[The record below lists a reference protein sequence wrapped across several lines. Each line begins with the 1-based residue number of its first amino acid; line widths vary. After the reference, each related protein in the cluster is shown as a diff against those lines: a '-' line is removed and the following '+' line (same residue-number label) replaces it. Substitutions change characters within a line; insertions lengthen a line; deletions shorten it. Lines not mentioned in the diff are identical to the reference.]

1 MYIRKRRKKW
11 QCLVR
16 HKGHRVAHSFASK
29 SDARLWGQKVETEL
43 MNGSYQ
49 NNDKL
54 VQMTLKDLLQLYL
67 EKAMHK
73 SKRPKILKYDVEML
87 RRFPMAR
94 SSLAALS
101 AVKLANF
108 RDERLKAGKSTSTVR
123 CYLKTISRAIT
134 VGQKELGIPL
144 QTNPV
149 SLIEKPKQA
158 APRDRTLSRVELDK
172 LLAACREDKKFHFLA
187 AFVEVAFLTICRR
200 GELLNL
206 KWENVDWI
214 DSTAHIAETKTDK
227 PRKIGL
233 APKVLQILKALPRTV
248 NGIFFPVRSMSSF
261 EKSFR
266 NARKRA
272 GIKDFRIHDLRHSGA
287 RYLIE
292 EKNFNTMELMEQGGW
307 SSAAMAKRYANISPK
322 HLAKKLELMAEKV
335 EHIYNGKK
343 IN

>member
-1 MYIRKRRKKW
+1 MYVRKRRNKW

-16 HKGHRVAHSFASK
+16 HKGHRVAQSFSSK
-29 SDARLWGQKVETEL
+29 SDASLWGHKVESEL
-43 MNGSYQ
+43 MKGTYQ

-87 RRFPMAR
+87 RRFPIA
-94 SSLAALS
+94 STSLAALS

-123 CYLKTISRAIT
+123 SYLKLISRAIT
-134 VGQKELGIPL
+134 VGQRELGIPM

-149 SLIEKPKQA
+149 SMIEKPKQA
-158 APRDRTLSRVELDK
+158 APRDRTLSLGQLSK
-172 LLAACREDKKFHFLA
+172 LLAACSEDKKFHFLA
-187 AFVEVAFLTICRR
+187 AFVEVAFLTLCRR
-200 GELLNL
+200 GELLSL
-206 KWENVDWI
+206 KFQDIDWAS
-214 DSTAHIAETKTDK
+214 STAHIAETKIDK
-227 PRKIGL
+227 PRTIGL
-233 APKVLQILKALPRTV
+233 APRVLQVLKALPRTV
-248 NGIFFPVRSMSSF
+248 DGVFFPVRSISAF

-266 NARKRA
+266 AARKRA

-292 EKNFNTMELMEQGGW
+292 DKNFNTMELMEQGGW
-307 SSAAMAKRYANISPK
+307 TSAAMAKRYANISPK
-322 HLAKKLELMAEKV
+322 HLAKKLMQK
-335 EHIYNGKK
+335 
-343 IN
+343 

>member
-1 MYIRKRRKKW
+1 MVT
-11 QCLVR
+11 QTFV
-16 HKGHRVAHSFASK
+16 SK
-29 SDARLWGQKVETEL
+29 SDASLWGHKIEADL
-43 MNGSYQ
+43 INGTYQ

-73 SKRPKILKYDVEML
+73 SKRPQILKYDVEML

-94 SSLAALS
+94 TSLAALS

-108 RDERLKAGKSTSTVR
+108 RDDRLKAGKSTSTVR
-123 CYLKTISRAIT
+123 SYLKLISRAIT
-134 VGQKELGIPL
+134 IGQRELGIPL

-158 APRDRTLSRVELDK
+158 APRDRTLSIVELQK
-172 LLAACREDKKFHFLA
+172 LLDACHEDKKFHFLA
-187 AFVEVAFLTICRR
+187 AFVEVAFLTLCRR

-206 KWENVDWI
+206 KWTDIDWI
-214 DSTAHIAETKTDK
+214 NSTAHIVETKIDK
-227 PRKIGL
+227 PRTIGL
-233 APKVLQILKALPRTV
+233 APRVLQILKALPRTV
-248 NGIFFPVRSMSSF
+248 DGIFFPVRSISSF

-266 NARKRA
+266 AGRKRA
-272 GIKDFRIHDLRHSGA
+272 GIKDFRIHDLRHSGS

-307 SSAAMAKRYANISPK
+307 TSAAMAKRYANISPK
-322 HLAKKLELMAEKV
+322 HLAAKLKKA
-335 EHIYNGKK
+335 
-343 IN
+343 

>member
-1 MYIRKRRKKW
+1 MHLRKMRKKW
-11 QCLVR
+11 QCIVR
-16 HKGHRVAHSFASK
+16 HKGHMITQSFVAK
-29 SDARLWGQKVETEL
+29 SDARLWGERTNTEL
-43 MNGSYQ
+43 RNGTYR

-54 VQMTLKDLLQLYL
+54 ISMSLKDLLQLYL

-73 SKRPKILKYDVEML
+73 SKRPQILKYDVEML

-94 SSLAALS
+94 TSLAALS

-108 RDERLKAGKSTSTVR
+108 RDDRLKAGKSTSTVR
-123 CYLKTISRAIT
+123 SYLKLISRAIT
-134 VGQKELGIPL
+134 IGQRELGIPL

-158 APRDRTLSRVELDK
+158 APRDRTLSIVELQK
-172 LLAACREDKKFHFLA
+172 LLDACHEDKKFHFLA
-187 AFVEVAFLTICRR
+187 AFVEVAFLTLCRR

-206 KWENVDWI
+206 KWTDIDWI
-214 DSTAHIAETKTDK
+214 NSTAYIAETKIDK
-227 PRKIGL
+227 PRTIGL
-233 APKVLQILKALPRTV
+233 APRVLQILKALPRTV
-248 NGIFFPVRSMSSF
+248 DGIFFPVRSISSF

-266 NARKRA
+266 ATRKRA
-272 GIKDFRIHDLRHSGA
+272 GIKDFRIHDLRHSGS

-307 SSAAMAKRYANISPK
+307 TSAAMAKRYANISPK